1 MKIGKGSPSRIV
13 VEIIKATGEEIR
25 APIAHLAKQIIL
37 SGVIQIIDLNF
48 YKGKGIFFLKKAFG
62 GVPRRVLW

>member
-1 MKIGKGSPSRIV
+1 MKIGKGGPSRIV

-48 YKGKGIFFLKKAFG
+48 YKGKGIFFS
-62 GVPRRVLW
+62 